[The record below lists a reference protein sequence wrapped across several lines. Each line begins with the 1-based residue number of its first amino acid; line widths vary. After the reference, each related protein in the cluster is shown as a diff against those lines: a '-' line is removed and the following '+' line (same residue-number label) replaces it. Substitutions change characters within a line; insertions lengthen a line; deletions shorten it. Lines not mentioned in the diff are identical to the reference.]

1 MQATLSLSEGCAVF
15 YRARSKPQGSCNGL
29 PVDMTGVDPG
39 SMPLTS
45 ALKGSST
52 ACLNLLVAHQGVSLL
67 GRLPHSCW
75 QPFPGHWDCCPVH
88 MCVHS
93 CSNSLDRLARMLKLC
108 ATILNIGQ
116 KQLLQGQKEVTGGP
130 STASGKGIS
139 QLSLQGP

>member
-39 SMPLTS
+39 SMPLTA
-45 ALKGSST
+45 ALESFGAPS
-52 ACLNLLVAHQGVSLL
+52 GVSLL

-108 ATILNIGQ
+108 ATILNMGQ